1 MLWFKTVIFNYISW
15 FRTTTFE
22 YIYCGCE
29 ARHCDIYKHLD
40 DTCSA
45 PPNTKNSYI
54 NTFFLQLAKQRRQLA
69 WQKESIQLDWP
80 CLKGLL
86 SYFSCRLMRNTRQEI
101 RYKGLRESTWS
112 CNIWQTSWCS
122 SWLLISYTSRFPN
135 NKIWSHIK
143 I

>member
-1 MLWFKTVIFNYISW
+1 
-15 FRTTTFE
+15 
-22 YIYCGCE
+22 
-29 ARHCDIYKHLD
+29 
-40 DTCSA
+40 
-45 PPNTKNSYI
+45 
-54 NTFFLQLAKQRRQLA
+54 
-69 WQKESIQLDWP
+69 
-80 CLKGLL
+80 
-86 SYFSCRLMRNTRQEI
+86 LMRNTRQEI